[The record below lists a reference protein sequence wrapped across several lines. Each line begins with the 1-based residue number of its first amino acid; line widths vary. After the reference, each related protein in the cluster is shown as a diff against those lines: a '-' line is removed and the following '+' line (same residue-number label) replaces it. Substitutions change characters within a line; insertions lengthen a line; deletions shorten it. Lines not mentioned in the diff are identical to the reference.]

1 MNSQSIGLFD
11 SGIGGLTVMK
21 EITRVLPNESITY
34 FGDTARVP
42 YGNKS
47 PQTVLRY
54 SIECANFL
62 IQKDIKLLV
71 IACNTACSSEAKKV
85 LSEILSIPVVGVIE
99 PGAKKAV
106 ETTLTGKIAVLGT
119 KVTINS
125 GAYQR
130 EIQRRLPKAEVLG
143 IPCPLFVPL
152 VEEQF
157 SDHPAARL
165 IVCDY
170 LSPIKASKVD
180 TVLLGCTHY
189 PLLRSLIEEEL
200 GENIKI
206 VDSALSCAE
215 EVQQVLEQN
224 QLMSL
229 NVSSQ
234 YDYYVSDDPD
244 RFRSLGE
251 CLLDIPLEKVN
262 AIKEDFY
269 CVKEA
274 FISTYL

>member
-1 MNSQSIGLFD
+1 MHSQSIGLFD

-21 EITRVLPNESITY
+21 QIAQVLPNESMIY

-54 SIECANFL
+54 SVECANFL
-62 IQKDIKLLV
+62 MNKQIKLLV
-71 IACNTACSSEAKKV
+71 IACNTACSSEAREVISQKF
-85 LSEILSIPVVGVIE
+85 SIPVLGVIE
-99 PGAKKAV
+99 PGAEKAV
-106 ETTLTGKIAVLGT
+106 ETTISGKIAVLGT

-130 EIQRRLPKAEVLG
+130 EIQKRLPKAEVLG

-157 SDHPAARL
+157 SYHEAARL
-165 IVCDY
+165 IVRDY
-170 LSPIKASKVD
+170 LSPIKGSKID

-189 PLLRSLIEEEL
+189 PLLRHLIEEEL
-200 GENIKI
+200 GEQIQI

-215 EVQQVLEQN
+215 EVKRVLKKSN
-224 QLMSL
+224 LMSL
-229 NVSSQ
+229 NESSK

-244 RFRSLGE
+244 RFRCLGE
-251 CLLDIPLEKVN
+251 CLLDIPLENVT
-262 AIKEDFY
+262 AIKEDFL
-269 CVKEA
+269 CAEKA
-274 FISTYL
+274 IISTYI